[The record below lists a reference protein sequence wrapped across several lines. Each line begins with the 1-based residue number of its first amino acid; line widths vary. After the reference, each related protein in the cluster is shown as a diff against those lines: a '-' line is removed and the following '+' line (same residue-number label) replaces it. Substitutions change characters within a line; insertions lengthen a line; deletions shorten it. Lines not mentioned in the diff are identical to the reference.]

1 MIRRLTLALA
11 ALGIIAAAPA
21 SAAELNIYS
30 ARHYQTDDALYDA
43 FTKETGIKVNR
54 IEAKEEELLERIRN
68 EGENSPADVFM
79 TVSISRL
86 ANIEEL
92 GILAPLDSE
101 IIKERIPAHLRGD
114 TWASFTQRAR
124 VIVYNKERIK
134 PEQVQTY
141 ASLADPALKGQVCT
155 RSGMHPY
162 NLSLGAAMLTH
173 EGAEKTEAWAK
184 GLVAN
189 FARAPKGGDTDQIKS
204 VAAGECGVALTN
216 SYYFARLMN
225 SDKAE
230 DQEVVEAV
238 GFVWPDQAGH
248 GTHINVSG
256 AGILKGAKNAAEA
269 RTFLEY
275 LTTDAAQQHFAGRNN
290 EWPTVPTVK
299 VDNAALEKLGA
310 FKADEVSLS
319 EVAKN
324 VPEAQRV
331 FDRAGFR

>member
-11 ALGIIAAAPA
+11 ALGVIAAAPV

-114 TWASFTQRAR
+114 TWAAFTQRAR

-216 SYYFARLMN
+216 SYYFARMMN

-230 DQEVVEAV
+230 DQQVVEAV
-238 GFVWPDQAGH
+238 GFIWPDQAGH

-290 EWPTVPTVK
+290 EWPTVPTVEI
-299 VDNAALEKLGA
+299 DNATLARFGK
-310 FKADEVSLS
+310 FKADQLPAEVLGKRAAETQKLLD
-319 EVAKN
+319 EVGY
-324 VPEAQRV
+324 R
-331 FDRAGFR
+331 